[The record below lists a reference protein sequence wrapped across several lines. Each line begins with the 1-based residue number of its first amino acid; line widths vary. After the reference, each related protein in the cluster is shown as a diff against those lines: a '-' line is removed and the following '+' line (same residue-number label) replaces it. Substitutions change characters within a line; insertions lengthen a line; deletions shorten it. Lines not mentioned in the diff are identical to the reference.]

1 MQSTEKDQVWVDG
14 AQVPSERQD
23 TGVERRV
30 LAYCDAVM
38 CVENRFL
45 AGQTGPLH
53 SHPHTQI
60 TYVAEGE
67 FRFTIGTETRVVK
80 KGDALLKQNGVEHGC
95 VCLQDGVLL
104 DIFAPMRRD
113 FVEN

>member
-1 MQSTEKDQVWVDG
+1 MHSTEKNQVWLDG
-14 AQVPSERQD
+14 AQVPSERQE
-23 TGVERRV
+23 TGVERKA
-30 LAYCDAVM
+30 LAYCDEVM

-60 TYVAEGE
+60 TY
-67 FRFTIGTETRVVK
+67 TETRVVK

-95 VCLQDGVLL
+95 VCLRDGVLL